1 MFSKDSTA
9 SHTAGTTTYDAAG
22 ERAKSS
28 GVASIIST
36 DLKIIGDL
44 KCNGDIMIDGTVEGD
59 INCRILTVG
68 ERAKINGSVV
78 ADTVRIS
85 GTIKG
90 QVKAK
95 AVHLDKSARVTGD
108 ITHGTLTMEAGASLE
123 GQVRRL
129 EAVDTGGIAKVA
141 PLRPAAASTQET
153 SHSGAERPAAQNL
166 GS

>member
-1 MFSKDSTA
+1 M
-9 SHTAGTTTYDAAG
+9 
-22 ERAKSS
+22 
-28 GVASIIST
+28 
-36 DLKIIGDL
+36 
-44 KCNGDIMIDGTVEGD
+44 KCNGDIQIDGTVEGD
-59 INCRILTVG
+59 INCRILTIG
-68 ERAKINGSVV
+68 ERAKISGSVV

-85 GTIKG
+85 GTIRG

-95 AVHLDKSARVTGD
+95 TVHLNKSARVTGD

-141 PLRPAAASTQET
+141 SSRPAAAANTRKT
-153 SHSGAERPAAQNL
+153 SSSGAERPAAQSP